1 MRDKRRIVSL
11 NVWYGGGKRQH
22 EIVEWLL
29 DMKADVLVLT
39 EWRAGSATIAFEL
52 ARSGY
57 GRSEVLR
64 DGGLAN
70 GVALFSRGDHAAV
83 RATPATADR
92 GELVMARSEGLCILG
107 AYFPQR
113 QAKADFFSRCVEL
126 VSEEAGPLL
135 LIGDLN
141 TGSNTLDIE
150 PGGARFHCERDFCEL
165 CSRHGLVDLWRHRHG
180 KDRRGWTW
188 RSSKNG
194 FRIDHAFGN
203 RAFLQAFPDFRCE
216 IDHSP
221 RESGISDH
229 SALIVDLT
237 SVY

>member
-1 MRDKRRIVSL
+1 VKHRVVSL
-11 NVWYGGGKRQH
+11 NIQHGGGLRQH
-22 EIVEWLL
+22 ALVEWLINVGA
-29 DMKADVLVLT
+29 DMIVLT

-52 ARSGY
+52 ACSGY
-57 GRSEVLR
+57 RRSEVLR
-64 DGGLAN
+64 DGKLAN

-83 RATPATADR
+83 RVTPPNADR
-92 GELVMARSEGLCILG
+92 GELVMARTEELCILG

-113 QAKADFFSRCVEL
+113 RAKANFFSHCVEL

-141 TGSNTLDIE
+141 TGSNKLDIE
-150 PGGARFHCERDFCEL
+150 PGGARFHCEHDFLEL
-165 CSRHGLVDLWRHRHG
+165 SSKHGLVDLWRHRHG
-180 KDRRGWTW
+180 EDRREWTW

-203 RAFLQAFPDFRCE
+203 QALVRAFPDFRCE

-229 SALIVDLT
+229 SALIVEL
-237 SVY
+237 